1 MYGLSLDGN
10 ATICG
15 RWGLCVY
22 TSKEIFDIIGG
33 DDFWKDFETCS
44 L

>member
-1 MYGLSLDGN
+1 MKMLLFV
-10 ATICG
+10 AI
-15 RWGLCVY
+15 CVY

-33 DDFWKDFETCS
+33 DDFWKDFGTCS